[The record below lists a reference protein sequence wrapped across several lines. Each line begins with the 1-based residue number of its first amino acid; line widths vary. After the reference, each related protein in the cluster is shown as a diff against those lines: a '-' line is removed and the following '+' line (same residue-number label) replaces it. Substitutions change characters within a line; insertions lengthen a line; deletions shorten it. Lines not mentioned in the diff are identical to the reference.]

1 MRFDNRIIAAA
12 VALAFGLGAAA
23 PAQAQLFGGAS
34 RDEVAA
40 LQQRVERLERLLD
53 SGSLAD
59 LLTRVERL
67 QQEIQQLRGQVETQG
82 FAIEELKKRQR
93 DLYVD
98 VDRRLGRLEAGGPA
112 PAPAA
117 APAAPGPAATA
128 PPAADSAPAGVDEV
142 AEQQAYEQAFDLLK
156 QGRYADAAAAFSR
169 FLTDFPGGTY
179 APNAQ
184 YWLGEAYYV
193 TRRFDEAL
201 AEFSKVRE
209 LYPDSQKVPD
219 ALLKM
224 GYILI
229 EKGERERARTLL
241 NEVKQRYPG
250 TTAASLADRRLQNM
264 GR

>member
-34 RDEVAA
+34 RDDVAA

-59 LLTRVERL
+59 LLMRVERL

-82 FAIEELKKRQR
+82 YAIEELKKRQR

-117 APAAPGPAATA
+117 PVPGPAETA
-128 PPAADSAPAGVDEV
+128 PPAGDSAAAGVDEV
-142 AEQQAYEQAFDLLK
+142 AEQQAYERAFDLLK

-169 FLTDFPGGTY
+169 FLADYPGGSY

-193 TRRFDEAL
+193 TRRFDDAL
-201 AEFSKVRE
+201 AEFSKVGE
-209 LYPDSQKVPD
+209 LYPGSQKVPD
-219 ALLKM
+219 AQLKM

-241 NEVKQRYPG
+241 NDVKQRYPG

>member
-34 RDEVAA
+34 RDEVTA

-67 QQEIQQLRGQVETQG
+67 QQEIQQLRGQVETQD

-112 PAPAA
+112 PAAA
-117 APAAPGPAATA
+117 APAQGSAETA
-128 PPAADSAPAGVDEV
+128 PPVADSTPAGVDEV

-169 FLTDFPGGTY
+169 FLTDFPGGIY